1 MTRTSKSGSPVNPPP
16 VNVPPHR
23 RRDGGFTLLEILIAL
38 LILIVSLVSVFAL
51 FGAASASHRR
61 AVASQNAAQL
71 AYTVLAELE
80 QIPNPGTLANM
91 SGRTHAAFDG
101 YTYDVAFRQ
110 IGTNEIEAVVSIH
123 WKKAGKDETET
134 YTTILLK
141 R

>member
-1 MTRTSKSGSPVNPPP
+1 MTRTRNSGGPVYPPP
-16 VNVPPHR
+16 VRSAPHT
-23 RRDGGFTLLEILIAL
+23 RRDAGFTLLEILIAL

-61 AVASQNAAQL
+61 AVASQNSAQL

-80 QIPNPGTLANM
+80 QVPNPGALANM
-91 SGRTHAAFDG
+91 IGRTHVSFDG
-101 YTYDVAFRQ
+101 YTYDVVFKQ
-110 IGTNEIEAVVSIH
+110 VGTNEIEAVVTIR
-123 WKKAGKDETET
+123 WKKAGKDQSEV